1 MVSRDCFFFKKFARE
16 VFHISYLMNKRGQ
29 AMVEFAIIVPFFIF
43 MLYAFSYLGMFFH
56 DYLTLNEMTRDIARH
71 ESVGISFE
79 KIKVNYSNT
88 TFLTNVYT
96 FDPEKNVKVVV
107 ASEIVNGTANGQ
119 NVTVTLTASRN
130 VMKDSFWEV
139 LPASISSSLTMR
151 KEE

>member
-1 MVSRDCFFFKKFARE
+1 MMYCRS
-16 VFHISYLMNKRGQ
+16 NRGQ
-29 AMVEFAIIVPFFIF
+29 AMVEFAIIIPFFIF

-71 ESVGISFE
+71 ESVGIPFA
-79 KIKVNYSNT
+79 KIKTNYSNT
-88 TFLTNVYT
+88 TFLTNIYT
-96 FDPEKNVKVVV
+96 FDPERNVNVVV
-107 ASEIVNGTANGQ
+107 ASEIINGTADGQ

-130 VMKDSFWEV
+130 VTKNSFWEV